1 MVRAMRR
8 LLLACALLLVFAASA
23 QADGDPASDVLVFK
37 NYFLPYAP
45 QTPSD
50 VEQKINVATAAA
62 DRAGFPVRVAVISGA
77 GDLGVVPQYT
87 NKPQDYAKFLGDEL
101 KFAYAGPLLIVM
113 QNGYGLAGTDD
124 AALKAAVAKLPPPAS
139 NDPADLTAAG
149 ADAVVAL
156 AKAGGKNLDLT
167 ITPPQNENQTSTTHA
182 AASSDSGGSN
192 TTAIVLIAGGTVGLI
207 VALVGLFWWA
217 RRAPEEEAA

>member
-1 MVRAMRR
+1 MRR

-62 DRAGFPVRVAVISGA
+62 DRAGFPIRVAVISGA

-101 KFAYAGPLLIVM
+101 KFAYKGPLLIVM
-113 QNGYGLAGTDD
+113 QNGYGLSGTDD
-124 AALKAAVAKLPPPAS
+124 PAMQQALGTLPKPKS
-139 NDPADLTAAG
+139 NDPADLADAG
-149 ADAVVAL
+149 AAAVVA
-156 AKAGGKNLDLT
+156 GGKTLGLSVAPTGNAGQAT
-167 ITPPQNENQTSTTHA
+167 TPHPTQ
-182 AASSDSGGSN
+182 ASSDSSN
-192 TTAIVLIAGGTVGLI
+192 TTAIVLIAGGTVGLL
-207 VALVGLFWWA
+207 VALGGLFWWV

>member
-1 MVRAMRR
+1 AARGHVTTLSHELRNLGDMVRAMRR

-62 DRAGFPVRVAVISGA
+62 DRAGFPIRVAVIWGA
-77 GDLGVVPQYT
+77 GALGVVPQYP

-101 KFAYAGPLLIVM
+101 KFAYKGPLLIVM

-124 AALKAAVAKLPPPAS
+124 AALKAAVAKLPTPAS
-139 NDPADLTAAG
+139 NDPADLT
-149 ADAVVAL
+149 
-156 AKAGGKNLDLT
+156 
-167 ITPPQNENQTSTTHA
+167 
-182 AASSDSGGSN
+182 
-192 TTAIVLIAGGTVGLI
+192 
-207 VALVGLFWWA
+207 
-217 RRAPEEEAA
+217 

>member
-1 MVRAMRR
+1 MRR
-8 LLLACALLLVFAASA
+8 ILLAAALLLVFAAAA

-37 NYFLPYAP
+37 KYFLPYAP

-50 VEQKINVATAAA
+50 VEQKINVATEAA
-62 DRAGFPVRVAVISGA
+62 DRAGSPIRVAVISGP

-101 KFAYAGPLLIVM
+101 KFAYKGPLLIVM
-113 QNGYGLAGTDD
+113 QNGYGLSGTTDP
-124 AALKAAVAKLPPPAS
+124 ALQSALATLPKPKS
-139 NDPADLTAAG
+139 NDPADLAAAG

-156 AKAGGKNLDLT
+156 AKAGGKNLDLS
-167 ITPPQNENQTSTTHA
+167 ITPPTNDTQAATTPHA
-182 AASSDSGGSN
+182 TGSSSDSSN
-192 TTAIVLIAGGTVGLI
+192 TTAIVLIAGGTIGLL
-207 VALVGLFWWA
+207 VALGGLFWWV

>member
-1 MVRAMRR
+1 MLRSMRR
-8 LLLACALLLVFAASA
+8 LLLACALLLVFAAA
-23 QADGDPASDVLVFK
+23 ARADGDPASDVLVFK
-37 NYFLPYAP
+37 SYFLPYAP

-50 VEQKINVATAAA
+50 VEQRLNVATAAA
-62 DRAGFPVRVAVISGA
+62 DRAGYPIRVAVISGP

-87 NKPQDYAKFLGDEL
+87 NKPQDYAQFLGSEL
-101 KFAYAGPLLIVM
+101 KFAYKGPLLIVM
-113 QNGYGLAGTDD
+113 QNGYGLVGADEP
-124 AALKAAVAKLPPPAS
+124 AVKAAVGTLPKPKS
-139 NDPADLTAAG
+139 NDPADLAASG

-156 AKAGGKNLDLT
+156 AKAAGKTLDLT
-167 ITPPQNENQTSTTHA
+167 IAPPANTTQTTPHTSA
-182 AASSDSGGSN
+182 NGASNSSN